1 MSQSQLPFGSTSNRF
16 AEQAPSEPV
25 PSEEGLPGEP
35 LSCDLKFYW
44 GVASGSSRKAIEMSH
59 HDDIVEDHGQTV
71 DLSGYPAAP
80 YAMISYET
88 RNNIPK
94 PGPSWFVDCGAFS
107 ALNNSNRHIHEKSVS
122 DYIEYLLKHIDSG
135 VSIERWA
142 LRDWPYSQEILAA
155 TGRTIRDHQRWSVR
169 DHFKCLE
176 KADELGLSGRPG
188 AEPVPVI
195 QGRGAD
201 DYLWHLDYM
210 REHGL
215 LDISSVVCI
224 GSLVNR
230 SIKEAQSIIER
241 VRDALPSKYAIHGLG
256 VKKSH
261 LKNVAAVEILDSVDT
276 TSWALSTMKRSGGD
290 SQTANWID
298 NLEAYVDYRAQ
309 LEAEFGGQGVD
320 ETLTLSIT
328 DFMEN
333 PSAVIGTS
341 EFALMECVGC
351 GSMLDANAVIDGRDD
366 VMITGS
372 GCRHCERARL
382 NIQMGVDGLLC
393 DPDVEDS
400 ECHPLCQRDHY
411 H

>member
-1 MSQSQLPFGSTSNRF
+1 MD
-16 AEQAPSEPV
+16 
-25 PSEEGLPGEP
+25 
-35 LSCDLKFYW
+35 CDLKFYW
-44 GVASGSSRKAIEMSH
+44 GVASGSSRKAIEMAH
-59 HDDIVEDHGQTV
+59 RTGVVEDHDQRV
-71 DLSGYPAAP
+71 DLSAYPAPP

-94 PGPSWFVDCGAFS
+94 PGPAWFVDCGAFS
-107 ALNNSNRHIHEKSVS
+107 ALQNSDRHVHEKSIS
-122 DYIEYLLKHIDSG
+122 EYIEYLLKHIDSG
-135 VSIERWA
+135 VHVERWA
-142 LRDWPYSQEILAA
+142 LRDWPYSQEILDA

-169 DHFKCLE
+169 DHFECLE
-176 KADELGLSGRPG
+176 AADELGLSGRPG

-195 QGRGAD
+195 QGRDAD
-201 DYLWHLDYM
+201 DYLWHLDYI
-210 REHGL
+210 RDHGL
-215 LDISSVVCI
+215 LSVSSVVCI

-230 SIKEAQSIIER
+230 SVKEAQSIIER
-241 VRDALPSKYAIHGLG
+241 VRDALPAKYDIHGLG

-309 LEAEFGGQGVD
+309 LEAEFGSQGVD
-320 ETLTLSIT
+320 NTVTMGLT
-328 DFMEN
+328 DFMN
-333 PSAVIGTS
+333 DPSAVIGTS
-341 EFALMECVGC
+341 EFALLECVGC
-351 GSMLDANAVIDGRDD
+351 GSMLDANAVVDGRDD

-372 GCRHCERARL
+372 GCRHCERAQL

-393 DPDVEDS
+393 DPDIEDS
-400 ECHPLCQRDHY
+400 ECHPLCQHDHC